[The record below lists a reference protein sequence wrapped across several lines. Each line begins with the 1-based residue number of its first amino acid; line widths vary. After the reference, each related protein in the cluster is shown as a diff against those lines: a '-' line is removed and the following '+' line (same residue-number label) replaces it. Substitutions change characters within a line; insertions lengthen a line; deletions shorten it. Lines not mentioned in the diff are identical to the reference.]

1 MKSGGSMRLG
11 AVPQNIFELFGLAVG
26 VVPTPLMDTVV
37 ALLLARTIM
46 AATALGV
53 FDALGDGAL
62 TAEAISARCG
72 TDQRATDRLLRA
84 LYGCRYLEWA
94 QDCYRL
100 APVARRWLLRTRP
113 QSLHAAILHRSLDLR
128 FMMFEDYVKDGK
140 TQDFHG
146 RLSPQDWQLYHDGQ
160 ASHAALLIDEVV
172 RRAPLPDGATDLLD
186 LGGGHGAYAIAF
198 CRRYQA
204 LRARVLDLA
213 RTVASAEPTL
223 DSDLDRRRVAFEIAD
238 IRTAP
243 IPRNSCDVILLANVA
258 HHFDEPI
265 IRRLMQTAASALRRG
280 GALIVIDAVRPR
292 SLARLGQLESL
303 LDLYFGAA
311 SGAGLWAIEDIREWI
326 ASAGLELLPAKTL
339 RRMPCCKMQIAR
351 KLKCHVDSTR
361 TSS

>member
-1 MKSGGSMRLG
+1 VRLG
-11 AVPQNIFELFGLAVG
+11 AVPQNIVELVGLAAG

-53 FDALGDGAL
+53 FDALEDGAL

-72 TDQRATDRLLRA
+72 TNPSATDRLLRA
-84 LYGCRYLEWA
+84 LYGCRYLEWT
-94 QDCYRL
+94 QDRYRL
-100 APVARRWLLRTRP
+100 APVARRWLSRSQP

-128 FMMFEDYVKDGK
+128 FMMFEDYVKDGR

-172 RRAPLPDGATDLLD
+172 KRAPVPDGATDLLD
-186 LGGGHGAYAIAF
+186 LGGGHGAYAMAF
-198 CRRYQA
+198 CRRYQG

-213 RTVASAEPTL
+213 LTAGLPASTFAS
-223 DSDLDRRRVAFEIAD
+223 DSDRNRVAFEIAD
-238 IRTAP
+238 IRTVP
-243 IPRNSCDVILLANVA
+243 IPEDSCDVILLANVV
-258 HHFDEPI
+258 HHFDEAI
-265 IRRLMQTAASALRRG
+265 NRRLMQTAAGALRAG

-311 SGAGLWAIEDIREWI
+311 SGAGLWAVEDIREWM
-326 ASAGLELLPAKTL
+326 AATGGLELLPIKTM

-351 KLKCHVDSTR
+351 KPRRHSVSTR
-361 TSS
+361 AAS